1 MLRSGSQTQAWVLDV
16 VKACGRIGE
25 IAAPCAWFAGE
36 AGDRIFHKTGSK
48 QQQGS
53 TGLLTRGMVDRDMFY
68 GHAMILAMVPFIN
81 PDLY

>member
-1 MLRSGSQTQAWVLDV
+1 MQKDPGRRAPVYILMLHA
-16 VKACGRIGE
+16 
-25 IAAPCAWFAGE
+25 CAWFAGE

>member
-1 MLRSGSQTQAWVLDV
+1 MSCSVNALSGLPVS
-16 VKACGRIGE
+16 R
-25 IAAPCAWFAGE
+25 GE

>member
-1 MLRSGSQTQAWVLDV
+1 M
-16 VKACGRIGE
+16 IGGG
-25 IAAPCAWFAGE
+25 ARMRLKPPDHALVPRCVRDLFAGE

-53 TGLLTRGMVDRDMFY
+53 TGLLTRGMIDRDMFY
-68 GHAMILAMVPFIN
+68 GHAMTLAMVPFIN